1 MTAPPV
7 VFLDANVLFSATL
20 GGPVFTSIL
29 ELTDVGA
36 ADLVSTRTCVAET
49 VVNLERKRPGSIG
62 ALASVLLH
70 VKLIDPVADELLLV
84 VDEAAFL
91 VGDDDAHVLA
101 SALTLRASV
110 LVTGD
115 VKDFGHLMERDDLPL
130 RVRTPRAFF
139 GEHGA

>member
-29 ELTDVGA
+29 ELTDVA
-36 ADLVSTRTCVAET
+36 AVDLVSTRTCVAET
-49 VVNLERKRPGSIG
+49 VVNLERKRPGSVG
-62 ALASVLLH
+62 ALAAVLLH
-70 VKLIDPVADELLLV
+70 VRLMDPAVNDLRPFIDD
-84 VDEAAFL
+84 AASL

-115 VKDFGHLMERDDLPL
+115 VKDFGHLMERGELPL
-130 RVRTPRAFF
+130 RVRTPRAFLI
-139 GEHGA
+139 EHP